1 MNIGSVVHRGQLIA
15 ELDDRETSSQVDQAR
30 ANLAAARTRLGELEA
45 GYSAQ
50 VVQSSTDVE
59 RAQANLTAARSR
71 LEQARTTVG
80 AVPLEVTAQI
90 QQARAAVEQA
100 EANRANAKSSYER
113 VQHLFD
119 QGFIAKQDV
128 DNARTQHD
136 VAAAQ
141 VRHAQA
147 VLDAANANASQTQI
161 KQQDVAQAEEGVRQ
175 ADSAL
180 RMARA
185 NTAQVRVKE
194 QAIQT
199 ARAQVMQAEAALRY
213 AETQVSYTRIVSP
226 IDGVIASVSTQE
238 GETIAAGLTAPTFVT
253 IIDLSRLQVDAL
265 VDETDIGRVKVGQS
279 ATFTVDSYPD
289 EEFSGTV
296 TAIYPKAI
304 IDQNVVNYDVV
315 ITIANPRGLL
325 RPDMTANVTIAVATR
340 ENVLAVPNKAIKR
353 EDGTKVVY
361 VLRNGSPE
369 RRAVKTGWKDS
380 DYTEVL
386 SGLKEG
392 EPVLVG
398 EVPGQS
404 SGQSAGTQQNLPPGA
419 IGR

>member
-59 RAQANLTAARSR
+59 RAQANLTAACSR

-175 ADSAL
+175 ADSRAAHGAGEHRPSAREGAGNTDGKSTGDAGRSGPAL
-180 RMARA
+180 CRDPGF
-185 NTAQVRVKE
+185 
-194 QAIQT
+194 IH
-199 ARAQVMQAEAALRY
+199 
-213 AETQVSYTRIVSP
+213 P
-226 IDGVIASVSTQE
+226 D
-238 GETIAAGLTAPTFVT
+238 
-253 IIDLSRLQVDAL
+253 RLAH
-265 VDETDIGRVKVGQS
+265 
-279 ATFTVDSYPD
+279 
-289 EEFSGTV
+289 
-296 TAIYPKAI
+296 
-304 IDQNVVNYDVV
+304 
-315 ITIANPRGLL
+315 
-325 RPDMTANVTIAVATR
+325 
-340 ENVLAVPNKAIKR
+340 
-353 EDGTKVVY
+353 
-361 VLRNGSPE
+361 
-369 RRAVKTGWKDS
+369 
-380 DYTEVL
+380 
-386 SGLKEG
+386 
-392 EPVLVG
+392 
-398 EVPGQS
+398 
-404 SGQSAGTQQNLPPGA
+404 
-419 IGR
+419 